1 MFTWTANVCTKTG
14 VVKSVVQLVDR
25 MRVEDPVVVK
35 GNTLTCVLL
44 NAKDIV
50 TAAQVSERVT
60 KQLIFN
66 QEF

>member
-1 MFTWTANVCTKTG
+1 MFTWTADVCTKTG
-14 VVKSVVQLVDR
+14 IVKRISLLDKK

-35 GNTLTCVLL
+35 GNVLTCVLL

-50 TAAQVSERVT
+50 TAALVSEKVT
-60 KQLIFN
+60 KQLIFT